1 MLGIIEKVLKNGE
14 SSWYE
19 EGREINIF
27 YGSVNNYP
35 KWNTVYKFY
44 KKLIERKIIFNTYKE
59 MLQKY
64 FIRDKNKKLSYSIN
78 GENV

>member
-19 EGREINIF
+19 EGSEINIF

-44 KKLIERKIIFNTYKE
+44 KKIIAYSSKH
-59 MLQKY
+59 K
-64 FIRDKNKKLSYSIN
+64 KN
-78 GENV
+78 